1 MNITSLDQLD
11 FSKSYTYADYLTWN
25 FKERVE
31 LIKGKIFNMSPA
43 PASIHQKISGRIGAR
58 LHVFLEDQTCEVYS
72 APFDVRLTIQ
82 KDYKNI
88 TTVVQ
93 PDICV
98 ICDPNKIDEKGCAG
112 APDIVVEIV
121 SPGNTKTEMKIKF
134 DLYEESKIQE
144 YWIVQPV
151 DKTVLVYQLE
161 NGKYINHKPLTDSDI
176 LTSKV
181 IHGFE
186 LDLEKVFK

>member
-11 FSKSYTYADYLTWN
+11 FSESYTYADYLTWT
-25 FKERVE
+25 FDERLE
-31 LIKGKIFNMSPA
+31 LIRGKIYDKSESPTTN
-43 PASIHQKISGRIGAR
+43 HQKVSRQIGFY
-58 LHVFLEDQTCEVYS
+58 LYQFLEEIPVEVFY
-72 APFDVRLTIQ
+72 APFDVRLSTE
-82 KDYKNI
+82 KDYKKI
-88 TTVVQ
+88 ITVVQ

-112 APDIVVEIV
+112 SPDIVVEIV
-121 SPGNTKTEMKIKF
+121 SPGNTKTEMKVKF

-144 YWIVQPV
+144 YWIVQPI

-161 NGKYINHKPLTDSDI
+161 KGKYINHKPLTDSDI

-181 IHGFE
+181 IPGFE